1 MAKYDY
7 NALKIAA
14 TNGSRIGGW
23 QGWDVYSCS
32 KYDYNA
38 AEPHF
43 YVIYDDDKKL
53 VRKGLVYGSISSNGT
68 INEVDSPYTY
78 FTPKKNKPAPA
89 PAPTKT
95 IPATGYSAY
104 MAGATKDSTSVD
116 VSTEDFFVRIDK
128 EINELLASVDKVD
141 LSVPFGIEANS

>member
-53 VRKGLVYGSISSNGT
+53 VCKGMVYGTIDSNGT
-68 INEVDSPYTY
+68 INEVDSRYAY
-78 FTPKKNKPAPA
+78 EVRKKNKPAPA
-89 PAPTKT
+89 PTMKT
-95 IPATGYSAY
+95 TPATGYSAY
-104 MAGATKDSTSVD
+104 MAGASKDAVEVP
-116 VSTEDFFVRIDK
+116 VSNDDFFLRIDR
-128 EINELLASVDKVD
+128 EINELLANVDKVD
-141 LSVPFGIEANS
+141 LSVSFGVDVNS